1 MEYSKEFLSQ
11 FKVDATNYTY
21 VPVDNLSLIHNS
33 EPPHVVPLVRKGTTK
48 KFEALVY
55 AEESSLRAFQC
66 AAIQCDL
73 KLLQDCQG
81 CRCLPGGRKDGK
93 AVVFKIEYI
102 YQVHEQ

>member
-11 FKVDATNYTY
+11 FKVDATKYTY
-21 VPVDNLSLIHNS
+21 VPVDNL
-33 EPPHVVPLVRKGTTK
+33 PHVVPLVKEGTTK

-66 AAIQCDL
+66 AVMRCDL
-73 KLLQDCQG
+73 QSLQACKG

-93 AVVFKIEYI
+93 PVVFKIEYI

>member
-21 VPVDNLSLIHNS
+21 VPVDNQ
-33 EPPHVVPLVRKGTTK
+33 PHVVPLVKEGTTK

-55 AEESSLRAFQC
+55 AEESSLRVFQC

-73 KLLQDCQG
+73 KLLYNCIG

>member
-21 VPVDNLSLIHNS
+21 VPVDNQ
-33 EPPHVVPLVRKGTTK
+33 PHVVPLIRKGTTK

-66 AAIQCDL
+66 AAIQYSAALCIS
-73 KLLQDCQG
+73 KVRICISKG
-81 CRCLPGGRKDGK
+81 CPLEPIS
-93 AVVFKIEYI
+93 VVCND
-102 YQVHEQ
+102 

>member
-1 MEYSKEFLSQ
+1 MEYSKKFLSQ

-21 VPVDNLSLIHNS
+21 VPVDNQLHI
-33 EPPHVVPLVRKGTTK
+33 VPLVRKGTTK

-55 AEESSLRAFQC
+55 AEESFLRVFQC
-66 AAIQCDL
+66 ATIKCDL
-73 KLLQDCQG
+73 QSLHACKG

>member
-21 VPVDNLSLIHNS
+21 VPVDNQ
-33 EPPHVVPLVRKGTTK
+33 PHVVPLVKEGTTK

-66 AAIQCDL
+66 SAIECDFKHL
-73 KLLQDCQG
+73 NECIG
-81 CRCLPGGRKDGK
+81 CRCLPGGRKDNK

-102 YQVHEQ
+102 YQKS